1 MPQKTGVG
9 VTEEK
14 TAAAKAAPQKDKKTA
29 RSASAKPDGYGD
41 ESITSLKGADRVR
54 KRPGVIFGSDG
65 LEGCEHSFFEI
76 LSNAVDEAREG
87 HGSVI
92 KVTYFRDLSIEVDD
106 RGRGVPLGWNEREGR
121 WNWDLIYCE
130 LYAGGKYDN
139 NSNGS
144 AYEYSLGLNGLGAC
158 ATQYSSEYMEVTSY
172 SGQVKRSISFRKG
185 EVVGELTEEP
195 LDKKNAR
202 TGTVIRW
209 RPDLDVF
216 TDIRIPHEF
225 LTDILRRQ
233 AVVNAGVRF
242 DLLFEQEDGSFPL
255 ESFYYRD
262 GIADYVAEK
271 EGESLLIPTAQWH
284 LETSGRDRADKPDY
298 KLKADF
304 VFSASASAPML
315 EYYHNSS
322 FLEHGGSPDKAVRS
336 AFVYAVDKFLRAG
349 KKYKQNEPRITFQD
363 IEDCLVLVINSF
375 STQTSY
381 ENQTKKAITNTFI
394 YSAMNAFLREQLEI
408 YFMEHPAEAEVFTGR
423 ILNNKRSRE
432 SAESQKNLMRRKFNT
447 VVDMSNRVEKFVNCR
462 TKDVARRELYIVE
475 GDSAM
480 TSVKLARDPEFQA
493 VIPVRG
499 KTLNCLKADYNR
511 ISKSD
516 IISDLI
522 RVIGCGVEITG
533 SKRKGDASDFNLANL
548 RWSKI
553 ILCTDADED
562 GFQIRTLLLTL
573 FYRLLPTLLKEGK
586 VFIAETPLFE
596 ITTKSKTYFA
606 YDEFEKTEILKQLG
620 NTRYTLQRSK
630 GLGENTPA
638 MMSETTMHPATRRL
652 VAVTPTDAAAT
663 ARMFDTL
670 LGDDLP
676 ARKAFIAL
684 HGKEYVKDADLE

>member
-1 MPQKTGVG
+1 M
-9 VTEEK
+9 
-14 TAAAKAAPQKDKKTA
+14 
-29 RSASAKPDGYGD
+29 
-41 ESITSLKGADRVR
+41 
-54 KRPGVIFGSDG
+54 
-65 LEGCEHSFFEI
+65 
-76 LSNAVDEAREG
+76 
-87 HGSVI
+87 
-92 KVTYFRDLSIEVDD
+92 
-106 RGRGVPLGWNEREGR
+106 
-121 WNWDLIYCE
+121 
-130 LYAGGKYDN
+130 
-139 NSNGS
+139 
-144 AYEYSLGLNGLGAC
+144 
-158 ATQYSSEYMEVTSY
+158 
-172 SGQVKRSISFRKG
+172 
-185 EVVGELTEEP
+185 
-195 LDKKNAR
+195 
-202 TGTVIRW
+202 
-209 RPDLDVF
+209 
-216 TDIRIPHEF
+216 
-225 LTDILRRQ
+225 
-233 AVVNAGVRF
+233 NAGVRF

-462 TKDVARRELYIVE
+462 SRDPLQTELYIVE
-475 GDSAM
+475 GDSAL
-480 TSVKLARDPEFQA
+480 SSCVLARDSDFQA
-493 VIPVRG
+493 IIPVRG
-499 KTLNCLKADYNR
+499 KTLNCLKSTFEKILANE
-511 ISKSD
+511 
-516 IISDLI
+516 IITDLLKI
-522 RVIGCGVEITG
+522 IGCGIEI
-533 SKRKGDASDFNLANL
+533 KGKGMKDQQTYDREKL

-562 GFQIRTLLLTL
+562 GYQIRALLLAML
-573 FYRLLPTLLKEGK
+573 FKLLP
-586 VFIAETPLFE
+586 
-596 ITTKSKTYFA
+596 SR
-606 YDEFEKTEILKQLG
+606 G
-620 NTRYTLQRSK
+620 NSLYRR
-630 GLGENTPA
+630 NT
-638 MMSETTMHPATRRL
+638 SL
-652 VAVTPTDAAAT
+652 
-663 ARMFDTL
+663 
-670 LGDDLP
+670 
-676 ARKAFIAL
+676 
-684 HGKEYVKDADLE
+684 